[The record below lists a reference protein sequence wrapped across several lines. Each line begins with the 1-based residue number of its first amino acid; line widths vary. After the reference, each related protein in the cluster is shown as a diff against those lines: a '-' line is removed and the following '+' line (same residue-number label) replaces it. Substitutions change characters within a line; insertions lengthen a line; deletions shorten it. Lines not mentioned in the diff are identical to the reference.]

1 MLCCVVTLGPHT
13 QGSRLNVHTHIRLRG
28 VTTGGMY
35 EQLAKRGVHTL
46 EQLAQNKC
54 SYSVHTVFI
63 RCSYGVHIDQSPR
76 EFLRALVGKFLKDL
90 GQKTSNS
97 DLKMRCGA

>member
-1 MLCCVVTLGPHT
+1 MNSWPKEVFI
-13 QGSRLNVHTHIRLRG
+13 RLNSWPKT
-28 VTTGGMY
+28 
-35 EQLAKRGVHTL
+35 
-46 EQLAQNKC
+46 
-54 SYSVHTVFI
+54 SVHTVFI

-76 EFLRALVGKFLKDL
+76 EFLRALVGNFLKDL

>member
-1 MLCCVVTLGPHT
+1 
-13 QGSRLNVHTHIRLRG
+13 
-28 VTTGGMY
+28 MY

-63 RCSYGVHIDQSPR
+63 RSSYGVHIDQSPR
-76 EFLRALVGKFLKDL
+76 EFLRALVGNFLKDL